1 MRLLKNKVI
10 INSIKCPVCGQ
21 PFRTDERGSLLCLG
35 KKTHCY
41 DFSSSGYVN
50 FSCPAQSGGG
60 DSKGAVRA
68 RSLFLDSGA
77 YLPVANAVCEM
88 LDEFSPNGG
97 LVIDAGC
104 GEGYYSC
111 LIANNGYSV
120 CGADISKFAVDAAA
134 KRATRGELEKAF
146 FCTASVFELPLVN
159 SCADAVVNIFAP
171 CVEKEYSRVLKDEGV
186 LVVAWAGEEHLMGL
200 KSVIY
205 DNTHINTARA
215 DLPQS
220 MEKIFEKRVK
230 YQIELTSNDQILNLF
245 SMTPYYWRT
254 SSEDREK
261 LSGLNSLTTQIDIII
276 SVYKNHTFE
285 EIQ

>member
-1 MRLLKNKVI
+1 MKVLKDKAI

-21 PFRTDERGSLLCLG
+21 SFRVDEGGSLLCLG

-68 RSLFLDSGA
+68 RSLFLDTGA

-88 LDEFSPNGG
+88 LDRFSQEGG

-111 LIANNGYSV
+111 LVANNGYSV
-120 CGADISKFAVDAAA
+120 CGSDISKFAVDAAA
-134 KRATRGELEKAF
+134 KRASRCGLENAF
-146 FCTASVFELPLVN
+146 FCTASVFDLPLEN

-171 CVEKEYSRVLKDEGV
+171 CVEKEYSRVLKNDGV

-215 DLPQS
+215 DLPQF

-230 YQIELTSNDQILNLF
+230 YQIELSSNEQILNLF

-254 SSEDREK
+254 SPEDREK
-261 LSGLNSLTTQIDIII
+261 LSGVNSLTTQIDIII
-276 SVYKNHTFE
+276 SVYKNHTSE
-285 EIQ
+285 GIQ